1 MTASARRPST
11 EEHLP
16 PSATEEA
23 PGIPALLG
31 AFPRNVFLS
40 FPKKGETLGRD
51 DVAVAGHLD
60 GKMSGLHVRCSF
72 ARGTFWLEDMAS
84 RNGTF
89 VNGQRLPPNTPVPLP
104 DGAVVR
110 FATTLFVFRSAHRGG
125 SAPAKP
131 LGKLV
136 GPWGLGT
143 LHAALARLPR
153 GQQTNVLIEGPTGVG
168 KELLA
173 PEIGRAMG
181 RDPKVF
187 GAINVTSF
195 PESIFDAQLFGWERG
210 AFSSAEKR
218 NLGVLRDN
226 EHGSVFLDEIGELSP
241 NLQPK
246 ILRLLENREVF
257 PIGATR
263 AVKVDLTIVGATN
276 RSLEEMVERKD
287 FRADL
292 LARFPERIAIPP
304 LEDRP
309 EDLFAILAVLWERR
323 FEQPLDLAR
332 TRVDAEAVER
342 MMLHDWPANVRDLE
356 RLLTTV
362 DPAAGLKLSTVQ
374 AFLGDKGPTSAP
386 LLTKE
391 AIVQVLR
398 SCNNNQSA
406 AAPKLGISRAKLLR
420 EMKKH
425 GISGDS

>member
-1 MTASARRPST
+1 MTLPARRPST

-16 PSATEEA
+16 PSTTDEL
-23 PGIPALLG
+23 PSVPALLG
-31 AFPRNVFLS
+31 AFPRNVFLP
-40 FPKKGETLGRD
+40 FPKNGGTLGRD
-51 DVAVAGHLD
+51 DVAAAGHED

-72 ARGTFWLEDMAS
+72 SRGTFLLEDIAS

-89 VNGQRLPPNTPVPLP
+89 VNGQRLPPNQPVPLP

-110 FATTLFVFRSAHRGG
+110 FATTIFVFRSAYRGG
-125 SAPAKP
+125 WTPAKP

-136 GPWGLGT
+136 GPWGLGPV
-143 LHAALARLPR
+143 HAALARLPR
-153 GQQTNVLIEGPTGVG
+153 GQANVLIEGPTGVG

-173 PEIGRAMG
+173 PEVARAMG
-181 RDPKVF
+181 RDPSRF

-218 NLGVLRDN
+218 NPGVLRDN
-226 EHGSVFLDEIGELSP
+226 EHGSVFLDEIGELPP

-263 AVKVDLTIVGATN
+263 AVKVDLAIVGATN
-276 RSLEEMVERKD
+276 RSLEDMVESRD

-292 LARFPERIAIPP
+292 LARFPERVSIPA
-304 LEDRP
+304 LEERA
-309 EDLFAILAVLWERR
+309 EDLFAITRVLWERR
-323 FEQPLDLAR
+323 FGPLEMPR
-332 TRVDAEAVER
+332 VRVDAEAVER

-356 RLLTTV
+356 RLLTVV

-374 AFLGDKGPTSAP
+374 AFLGDRGPTSAP

-391 AIVQVLR
+391 AILQALG

-406 AAPKLGISRAKLLR
+406 AAPKLGISRPKLLR

-425 GISGDS
+425 GISR